1 VKQPRNYIILFLSV
15 TLLATGGLLW
25 QKGQEATE
33 WKLRAIAGEAELVRQ
48 ANERTDLEKRVQQ
61 SEAKVGMLQNELANA
76 RSKPAPTTA
85 KKAAKGQS
93 TAQVTAD
100 QVKQWLAEAND
111 PAVMQRMN
119 AQARLLMQQRYA
131 GLFAKLGLTADQTE
145 SLTKLLSDKQL
156 VISDVAVAALQNG
169 GDLRADPD
177 AFQTLLVTAKAG
189 IEDQMRSLLGDG
201 GYAQYLAFT
210 QDIVSSNSMI
220 RMQRVLANTPD
231 VLTDDQST
239 QLKLLL
245 SRTDGNGRITPRVI
259 SDAKAFLSPAQI
271 QALQQANDIQQ
282 AASQNRTEAA
292 LPPADPGN

>member
-1 VKQPRNYIILFLSV
+1 MMQPRTYIILFLSV

-25 QKGQEATE
+25 QKDKEAAE
-33 WKLRAIAGEAELVRQ
+33 WKLRAIAGESELTRQ
-48 ANERTDLEKRVQQ
+48 AGERTDLEKRVQQ
-61 SEAKVGMLQNELANA
+61 AEAKAGMLQNELADA
-76 RSKPAPTTA
+76 RSKPAPTAA
-85 KKAAKGQS
+85 KKAAKGQA
-93 TAQVTAD
+93 TAQITAD
-100 QVKQWLAEAND
+100 QVKQSLAEAND

-145 SLTKLLSDKQL
+145 TLTKLLADKQL

-169 GDLRADPD
+169 IDVRADPA

-189 IEDQMRSLLGDG
+189 IEDQMRSLLGEG

-210 QDIVSSNSMI
+210 QDIVASNSMV
-220 RMQRVLANTPD
+220 RVQRVLANTPD
-231 VLTDDQST
+231 ILTNDQSA

-259 SDAKAFLSPAQI
+259 SDAKAFLSPAQV

-282 AASQNRTEAA
+282 AANQNRTEAA
-292 LPPADPGN
+292 LPSPDSGN

>member
-1 VKQPRNYIILFLSV
+1 MQPRTYIILFLSV

-25 QKGQEATE
+25 QKDKEAAE
-33 WKLRAIAGEAELVRQ
+33 WKLRAIAGESELTRQ
-48 ANERTDLEKRVQQ
+48 AGERTDLEKRVQQ
-61 SEAKVGMLQNELANA
+61 AEAKAGMLQNELADA
-76 RSKPAPTTA
+76 RSKPAPTAA
-85 KKAAKGQS
+85 KKAAKGQA
-93 TAQVTAD
+93 TAQITAD
-100 QVKQWLAEAND
+100 QVKQSLAEAND

-145 SLTKLLSDKQL
+145 TLTKLLADKQL

-169 GDLRADPD
+169 IDVRADPA

-189 IEDQMRSLLGDG
+189 IEDQMRSLLGEG

-210 QDIVSSNSMI
+210 QDIVASNSMV
-220 RMQRVLANTPD
+220 RVQRVLANTPD
-231 VLTDDQST
+231 ILTNDQSA

-259 SDAKAFLSPAQI
+259 SDAKAFLSPAQV

-282 AASQNRTEAA
+282 AANQNRTEAA
-292 LPPADPGN
+292 LPSPDSGN

>member
-1 VKQPRNYIILFLSV
+1 MKQPGNYIIVFLSV
-15 TLLATGGLLW
+15 ALLAVGGLVW
-25 QKGQEATE
+25 RKSQEAAA
-33 WKLRAIAGEAELVRQ
+33 WKLRAIAGETELTRQ
-48 ANERTDLEKRVQQ
+48 AGERTDLEKRVQQ
-61 SEAKVGMLQNELANA
+61 AEAKAGMLQNELADA

-85 KKAAKGQS
+85 KKPAKGQA

-119 AQARLLMQQRYA
+119 VQARLLMQQRYA

-145 SLTKLLSDKQL
+145 TLTKLLADKQL

-169 GDLRADPD
+169 VDVRADPA

-189 IEDQMRSLLGDG
+189 IEDQMRSLLGEG

-210 QDIVSSNSMI
+210 QDIVTSNSMV
-220 RMQRVLANTPD
+220 RVQRVLANTPD
-231 VLTDDQST
+231 LLTDDQST
-239 QLKLLL
+239 QLKSLL
-245 SRTDGNGRITPRVI
+245 SRTDGNGRISPRVI

-282 AASQNRTEAA
+282 AANQNRTDAA
-292 LPPADPGN
+292 LPPVDSGN